1 MVMNDPFDCILLLYF
16 LDQIYHHRYTFPE
29 IFLSGRNIN
38 IGFLA
43 LNVFGGSVNINLN
56 KI

>member
-29 IFLSGRNIN
+29 FFLSGRNIN